1 MWKTAQSAVF
11 HSWWLWKVE
20 ILKWKICLLSRAA
33 LWNTHPNPN
42 NTVNSKHCSQKDP
55 KHVFFRSRLLFFCHT
70 SMQHG
75 HPRSISLMHT
85 NAHTHTRTHTHT
97 HTNTHAIAQSF
108 SSTSIYTHTN
118 TSHPHTTQKSPP
130 APTHLMFFPYYAK
143 VDTHNCAGVVCC
155 FCWRLSTA
163 PMMSRT
169 EVIIVAGTA
178 NLHHSAHKYA
188 VSVRSNCQD
197 GVFWF

>member
-1 MWKTAQSAVF
+1 M
-11 HSWWLWKVE
+11 
-20 ILKWKICLLSRAA
+20 
-33 LWNTHPNPN
+33 
-42 NTVNSKHCSQKDP
+42 CSLDP
-55 KHVFFRSRLLFFCHT
+55 GSCSLVTQACNMDTRV
-70 SMQHG
+70 Q
-75 HPRSISLMHT
+75 SISRTL
-85 NAHTHTRTHTHT
+85 THTHT
-97 HTNTHAIAQSF
+97 STQSF
-108 SSTSIYTHTN
+108 SSTSIYTHTK

-143 VDTHNCAGVVCC
+143 VDMHNCTGVVCC

-178 NLHHSAHKYA
+178 NLHRSAHKYA